1 MYTAVDLVICAGY
14 FIAVVAIGF
23 LSSRKQQGS
32 VQGYFRADNRLPW
45 YAIGFSIVAAG
56 ISSEQFVGE
65 VGYAY
70 KLGMPVVNWEWL
82 VWPGLSLLRWV
93 FVPLYVRTNIAT
105 MPEYLER
112 RFGVRCRRLYAG
124 LTIGT
129 YVLVNFALVFYTGG
143 FALEKMWGVN
153 RLAAVWILAFV
164 TGAYTVYGGLTAV
177 AWTSCLQ
184 CVLLLGGGIYVFFA
198 GLSRI
203 HWNFAAVLGTGQRAH
218 LFTPAD
224 HEVPWTALLVL
235 MLSTNVWYYT
245 TNQHINQRCLAARD
259 EWNAK
264 MGVLFSAALQL
275 LIPLATC
282 FPGMIYRVINPHLD
296 NPDVAYPAVVA
307 AVVPNG
313 FRGLVVAAVISGIM
327 STVSG
332 LVNSTSTMVTLDF
345 VQGWKGHQWTER
357 RLVSVGRWSG
367 AIALLVGAL
376 LAPVVMKWENIF
388 RYAQDLLAPMAAPV
402 VVVFLAGALWVQA
415 SEGGALICLW
425 LSLLSVPLI
434 LIKAVLADHGIDFL
448 PPNLENPM
456 VFAGV
461 FALIAL
467 VLMIAFSNKHQPG
480 LMSALL
486 FAASGAIL
494 WAATVSPSAI
504 AATLLAA
511 TLLLVVP
518 LIHSRRKADENLW
531 DRSMLTCAS
540 PRGWYANL
548 GLWWALLGTI
558 LVGIYIKFW

>member
-1 MYTAVDLVICAGY
+1 MYTAVDLAICAGY
-14 FIAVVAIGF
+14 FLAVVAVGF
-23 LSSRKQQGS
+23 LSSRRQKAS

-82 VWPGLSLLRWV
+82 VWPGLSLLLWV

-153 RLAAVWILAFV
+153 RLAAVWGLALI

-177 AWTSCLQ
+177 AWTSSLQ
-184 CVLLLGGGIYVFFA
+184 CLLLLGGGIYVFLA
-198 GLSRI
+198 GLAQI
-203 HWNFAAVLGTGQRAH
+203 HWDFAAVLGTGQRAH

-224 HEVPWTALLVL
+224 HEVPWTAVLVL

-245 TNQHINQRCLAARD
+245 TNQHINQRCLAARN
-259 EWNAK
+259 EWHAK

-282 FPGMIYRVINPHLD
+282 FPGMIYRVLNPNLD

-307 AVVPNG
+307 AVVPVG
-313 FRGLVVAAVISGIM
+313 FRGLVVAAVVSGIM

-345 VQGWKGHQWTER
+345 VQGWKGRTWSEE
-357 RLVSVGRWSG
+357 RLVKVGRWSG
-367 AIALLVGAL
+367 AIALLIGAL
-376 LAPVVMKWENIF
+376 FAPIVMRWENIF

-402 VVVFLAGALWVQA
+402 VVVFLAGALWPKA
-415 SEGGALICLW
+415 GERGALVCLW
-425 LSLLSVPLI
+425 LSLLSVPFI
-434 LIKAVLADHGIDFL
+434 LAKAILADHGVHFL
-448 PPNLENPM
+448 PANLENPM
-456 VFAGV
+456 VFAGAYGLV
-461 FALIAL
+461 SLAVMIALSAGGRLGLMAGVSVAVGGAIFWAAARSPSLIAL
-467 VLMIAFSNKHQPG
+467 TM
-480 LMSALL
+480 
-486 FAASGAIL
+486 
-494 WAATVSPSAI
+494 
-504 AATLLAA
+504 LAA
-511 TLLLVVP
+511 TILLLPP
-518 LIHSRRKADENLW
+518 LMLARRKPSENLW
-531 DRSMLTCAS
+531 DRSMLS
-540 PRGWYANL
+540 SGPNGPWYANL
-548 GLWWALLGTI
+548 WLWWALLGAI
-558 LVGIYIKFW
+558 LVGIYLWFW